1 MGEYCRHRPQLSTR
15 GANGIDLTNWTKTN
29 SRETLMTPHNHAKP
43 GDYAEAVLLPGD
55 PLRAKWIAETFFENA
70 RQVNAVRNCL
80 GFTGTWQGRPISV
93 QATGMGQPS
102 LSIYVHELIN
112 TYGVKTLIRVG
123 TCGGL
128 NAKVKVRDLV
138 LAQAATTD
146 SAIVKDRFGPYN
158 FAPIADFGLL
168 RAAAAKAEAKN
179 MRVHAGN
186 MLSSDIFYHIDGFAG
201 YDKLPAHGVIGVEME
216 AAALYTL
223 AARFDVR
230 ALTICTMTDCLIT
243 HQEISADERQTSL
256 KDMVAVALDVAV
268 GL

>member
-1 MGEYCRHRPQLSTR
+1 
-15 GANGIDLTNWTKTN
+15 
-29 SRETLMTPHNHAKP
+29 MTPHNHAKS

-55 PLRAKWIAETFFENA
+55 PLRAKWIAETFFEA
-70 RQVNAVRNCL
+70 PKLVNSVRNCL
-80 GFTGTWQGRPISV
+80 GYTGSWKGRPVSV

-112 TYGVKTLIRVG
+112 VYGAKTLLRVG

-128 NAKVKVRDLV
+128 NAKVKVRDLI
-138 LAQAATTD
+138 LAQAASTD

-168 RAAAAKAEAKN
+168 RAAAEKAEAAG
-179 MRVHAGN
+179 MRFHAGN
-186 MLSSDIFYHIDGFAG
+186 MLSSDIFYHADGFAG
-201 YDKLPAHGVIGVEME
+201 YGALPAHGVIGVEME

-223 AARFDVR
+223 AARFGVR

-243 HQEISADERQTSL
+243 KEEINAEERQTSL
-256 KDMVAVALDVAV
+256 KDMVTLALDVAI
-268 GL
+268 GA

>member
-1 MGEYCRHRPQLSTR
+1 
-15 GANGIDLTNWTKTN
+15 
-29 SRETLMTPHNHAKP
+29 MTPHNHARP

-55 PLRAKWIAETFFENA
+55 PLRAKWIAETFFEDA
-70 RQVNAVRNCL
+70 QLVNSVRNCL
-80 GFTGTWQGRPISV
+80 GYTGTWKGRRVSV

-112 TYGVKTLIRVG
+112 VYGAKTLIRVG

-138 LAQAATTD
+138 LAQAASTD
-146 SAIVKDRFGPYN
+146 SSIVKGRFGAFN

-168 RAAAAKAEAKN
+168 RAAADKAEAAGL
-179 MRVHAGN
+179 RFHAGN
-186 MLSSDIFYHIDGFAG
+186 MLSSDIFYHADGMAG
-201 YDKLPAHGVIGVEME
+201 YDTLPQHGVIGVEME

-243 HQEISADERQTSL
+243 KEEIDANERQTSL
-256 KDMVAVALDVAV
+256 REMVTLALDVAV
-268 GL
+268 EV